1 MGGLT
6 PPTESAYKNLSEQQ
20 RNGVRK
26 MSELIGK
33 IMVVVAMACATLLT
47 GFVVG
52 ATTLLDL
59 NPALYLCVVPYAMA
73 WFILWLES

>member
-1 MGGLT
+1 
-6 PPTESAYKNLSEQQ
+6 
-20 RNGVRK
+20 
-26 MSELIGK
+26 MSELVGK
-33 IMVVVAMACATLLT
+33 IMIVIAMTCATLLT